1 MSLNRIVESYAEWIL
16 RYRWFVIIA
25 AVAICAA
32 IGAGAMHLRTT
43 PDNRVFFG
51 PANPDLKAFETLEA
65 TYRENNDVL
74 IAVSGDTGEMFT
86 AERLDLLRRMT
97 DELWTKPYVSRI
109 DSLANY
115 QYSEA
120 NGDELIVRD
129 LVARNAVLDREN
141 IDRIRDFSLSEPALT
156 GLLVSRDGEVAGIA
170 ANFQLNAENP
180 EAIRS
185 LVAALRAFRAE
196 VEAENPDIN
205 IHMTGNIMLMSAF
218 DEASQQ
224 DLKTLAPLML
234 VAIAILMTA
243 MFRSFAAVSAII
255 LLAALS
261 SGVAMGAAGW
271 NGVVIN
277 AGSSSA
283 PLVIFTIALAYGVH
297 MATKFLS
304 DYGVGWSKEEA
315 IGNALE
321 FNLAP
326 IVLTSLTSAI
336 GFLSMNGSDAPPFHD
351 LGNIVATG
359 VTAALILSF
368 TFLPAYLSVVKISKP
383 KKRVR
388 GQRLLMWLGSVV
400 VSRRRAVFWSML
412 LVIVGLGSGISR
424 IELND
429 DWIGYFDE
437 RYEFNRDTNFILEN
451 LTGID
456 ILEYSVPSEGED
468 GIFEP
473 SYLEHLEA
481 FTDWLRGQPDVV
493 NVQSLS
499 DVMKR
504 LNRDLNEGDAAAYA
518 LPENRELAAQ
528 YLLLYELSLP
538 FGLDL
543 NDRIVVDR
551 SATRVTVILN
561 RDGKNLPS
569 KELQPLAKR
578 IDGWLAENSVSEPPA
593 KGTGLSLMFA
603 YLSENNIRAMIF
615 STGLALLLIS
625 GILVFALRSIPIGVA
640 SLVPNFVPAIMGFGF
655 WGFTVGEAGV
665 PVSVV
670 GAMTFGIVVDDTIH
684 FLSKYLRGRREL
696 GKTPQEAILYAF
708 RSVGTALTVTTLVLV
723 VGFSV
728 LAMSG
733 FKVTSTL
740 GMLTAIVLG
749 FALIADFLFLPS
761 LLLQFDRT
769 TKDVAGDV
777 KILRNA
783 TPFTE
788 LPALTARVDK
798 YLERI
803 ENGHPLRGKPPGDGA
818 IELWSNDYL
827 SLAGHPK
834 IVRSQID
841 ALQAGRNAVWGASST
856 FDIEALR
863 REVEDD
869 LANLIGVQ
877 DLVLC
882 QSGWCANVDLLRL
895 LGDPQTPIYLD
906 ISVHAS
912 LWDGARA
919 SGAPIRTFRHNRPES
934 FVKQAERYGPG
945 IVVMDAVYSADGTV
959 CPLQEMIGA
968 AERHECVTVVDES
981 HSIGVYGDR
990 GEGLIAS
997 LGLTERSHYCTAS
1010 LSKAF
1015 ATRAGFVGGPAR
1027 VMEHF
1032 RNLAPSMTH
1041 SAPLMP
1047 QEIACLSATLEVIKR
1062 EKWRR
1067 DRMWKNARFLRRR
1080 LSELGYN
1087 VDDTNSQ
1094 VIALEAGPESRS
1106 MQLRDALED
1115 RDIFGA
1121 VFCAPATPQ
1130 NRSLLRLSVNCALDD
1145 EALERIVETCRD
1157 IRESVELDQ
1166 WPSTKRKRMR
1176 NANHGQHASEKPLQA
1191 AS

>member
-1 MSLNRIVESYAEWIL
+1 MSLNKIIEAYTDWIL

-25 AVAICAA
+25 AVVICGA
-32 IGAGAMHLRTT
+32 IGAGAMQLRTT

-65 TYRENNDVL
+65 SYRENNDVL
-74 IAVSGDTGEMFT
+74 IAVSGDSGDMFT
-86 AERLDLLRRMT
+86 AERLTLLRRIT
-97 DELWTKPYVSRI
+97 EELWTKPHASRI
-109 DSLANY
+109 DSLTNY

-120 NGDELIVRD
+120 RGDELAVGD
-129 LVARNAVLDREN
+129 LVPENAMLDDESVG
-141 IDRIRDFSLSEPALT
+141 RIRKIALSEPALT
-156 GLLVSRDGEVAGIA
+156 GLLISHDGKAAGIA
-170 ANFQLNAENP
+170 ANFQVDTKNP
-180 EAIRS
+180 EAIRT
-185 LVAALRAFRAE
+185 LVAALRALRADIE
-196 VEAENPDIN
+196 RENPDIN

-234 VAIAILMTA
+234 IAIVVLMA
-243 MFRSFAAVSAII
+243 VMFRSFAAVSAIM
-255 LLAALS
+255 LLALLS
-261 SGVAMGAAGW
+261 AGVAMGGAGW
-271 NGVVIN
+271 CGVVIN

-321 FNLAP
+321 FNLSP
-326 IVLTSLTSAI
+326 IALTSVTSAI

-351 LGNIVATG
+351 LGNIVAGG
-359 VTAALILSF
+359 VTAALVLSF
-368 TFLPAYLSVVKISKP
+368 TFLPAYLSVIKIRKP

-388 GQRLLMWLGSVV
+388 GQRILMWLGGAV
-400 VSRRRAVFWSML
+400 VSHRKKVFWSML
-412 LVIVGLGSGISR
+412 LVILGLATGISR

-429 DWIGYFDE
+429 DWVGYFDD
-437 RYEFNRDTNFILEN
+437 RYEFNRDTNFILKN

-456 ILEYSVPSEGED
+456 ILEYSIPSEGED

-473 SYLEHLEA
+473 SYLQHLEA
-481 FTDWLRGQPDVV
+481 FTIWLRNQPDVV

-504 LNRDLNEGDAAAYA
+504 LNRDLNNGDPAAYA
-518 LPENRELAAQ
+518 LPESRELAAQ

-538 FGLDL
+538 NGLDL

-561 RDGKNLPS
+561 RDGNNLSS
-569 KELQPLAKR
+569 KELQPLAGR
-578 IDGWLAENSVSEPPA
+578 IDTWLAENGVAEAAA

-603 YLSENNIRAMIF
+603 YLSENNIRAMIL

-625 GILVFALRSIPIGVA
+625 GILVFALRSIPVGVA
-640 SLVPNFVPAIMGFGF
+640 SLVPNFVPAILGFGF

-740 GMLTAIVLG
+740 GMLTAITLG

-769 TKDVAGDV
+769 KKDVAGDV
-777 KILRNA
+777 TILRNA

-788 LPALTARVDK
+788 LPALTARVEK

-827 SLAGHPK
+827 SLSGHPK

-841 ALQAGRNAVWGASST
+841 ALQAGRNAVWGAAST
-856 FDIEALR
+856 PDIDILR
-863 REVEDD
+863 SDVEDN
-869 LANLIGVQ
+869 LADLIGVE

-895 LGDPQTPIYLD
+895 LGDCETPIYLD

-934 FVKQAERYGPG
+934 LAKLVSRHGPG
-945 IVVMDAVYSADGTV
+945 IVVIDAVYSADGTV
-959 CPLQEMIGA
+959 CPLEEITDV
-968 AERHECVTVVDES
+968 AERYDCLTVVDES

-997 LGLTERSHYCTAS
+997 LGLSERTHYRTAS

-1027 VMEHF
+1027 VMAHF
-1032 RNLAPSMTH
+1032 RDLAPSMVH
-1041 SAPLMP
+1041 SAPLLP
-1047 QEIACLSATLEVIKR
+1047 HEVAGLSATLAVIKR

-1087 VDDTNSQ
+1087 VDNTNSQ

-1115 RDIFGA
+1115 LDIFGA

-1145 EALERIVETCRD
+1145 EALERIVEACRE
-1157 IRESVELDQ
+1157 IRDSVELDS
-1166 WPSTKRKRMR
+1166 WPSTKRKRAR
-1176 NANHGQHASEKPLQA
+1176 SGGYWPYTTEKSLQA
-1191 AS
+1191 VS